1 MRRYISKKNE
11 YKVQQG
17 QSGEGGRAGNA
28 RLYCSLSQAPCPWGQ
43 GQGSSIFL
51 FASAAYKCEDLADVM
66 ESPLNIQIIN
76 LINND

>member
-1 MRRYISKKNE
+1 MSTKCSKGKAGRE
-11 YKVQQG
+11 
-17 QSGEGGRAGNA
+17 GELEMPDFTAH
-28 RLYCSLSQAPCPWGQ
+28 LSQAPCPWGQ

-66 ESPLNIQIIN
+66 ESPLNIQIIY